1 MDQGQFNA
9 LKKNLAA
16 IKSLKV
22 DVMHKTWPI
31 RASRGF
37 KAYLTTKTTF
47 PKLWQLENLI
57 AAKNTLAQRWQPRQ
71 ASVQEKIKTLNRS
84 DAQKALAKTKRR

>member
-1 MDQGQFNA
+1 
-9 LKKNLAA
+9 
-16 IKSLKV
+16 
-22 DVMHKTWPI
+22 MHKTWPI

-57 AAKNTLAQRWQPRQ
+57 AAKNTLAQRWQQRQ